1 MQVPITYI
9 IGEQNGVQVKI
20 PYDEFTQ
27 TFVNYVPE
35 PDSPITEGGQQG
47 YISAD
52 DWDNT
57 GGVDYKSS
65 GYIYSNNAWRR
76 IPTYTQYWGDLDP
89 EVNTDGTI
97 SYLRFLP
104 IHKKVDLDT
113 DQKDLVK
120 ETLGLTVA
128 SKEALGLVKMAPTP
142 VADYGIVSINSDG
155 GLYVNKASNE
165 YPGVIITE
173 GEGTVVYTKQAID
186 DKINSEGGFNIAPA
200 TETKIGGILGRGTSY
215 AVDEKGT
222 LLIDNAGV
230 QKVSN
235 YGLMQYAPST
245 FEDYL
250 YNKTPTLDESQYSLT
265 LAQSRVLIDH
275 CIKQQMPSF
284 EIPTASAT
292 VLGGVKVDSKG
303 SSILLNPYDIIDVK
317 SATDINKGVVTILHN
332 INDAVEQAG
341 VNVTY
346 TVPTAYAVKTAIE
359 SIGTT
364 YPIATS
370 DTLGCI
376 MVGQGLQIDSSG
388 KLAANI
394 SLASAANN
402 QPGLVYV
409 TNTVQE
415 NSNYVPTSKAVHTFV
430 KNKIAEISTEQ
441 TEQPAT
447 PEIPGLVYVQPAV
460 NDNTGDVEDTT
471 TNKYYFV
478 PTVQKVAKMIASQQ
492 SDQLKIPSQNVL
504 SDQWLIIGTGT
515 IAKDAFITAATAA
528 GYITLKIITSD
539 SVSEALTFPLVQMGA
554 IVVFDQALSADQVS
568 GILSN
573 MRLSSGTTETECQ
586 NNFILLPGAGLY
598 GNYLTNVN

>member
-20 PYDEFTQ
+20 PYEEFTQ

-35 PDSPITEGGQQG
+35 PNSPITEGGQQG

-57 GGVDYKSS
+57 GEVDYKSS

-76 IPTYTQYWGDLDP
+76 IPTYTQYWEDLDP
-89 EVNTDGTI
+89 EIHTDGTI

-104 IHKKVDLDT
+104 IHKTVELST
-113 DQKDLVK
+113 SQKDLVK

-128 SKEALGLVKMAPTP
+128 SASSLGLVRIIPTP

-155 GLYVNKASNE
+155 GLYVNKASNA

-173 GEGTVVYTKQAID
+173 GDGDVVYTKAAID
-186 DKINSEGGFNIAPA
+186 AKINPDGSYNIEPA
-200 TETKIGGILGRGTSY
+200 TETKIGGILGKGTSY
-215 AVDEKGT
+215 EVNETGT
-222 LLIDNAGV
+222 LLINNASV
-230 QKVSN
+230 QQTPN

-245 FEDYL
+245 FVTDL
-250 YNKTPTLDESQYSLT
+250 VNDTLTLDETQYTLT
-265 LAQSRVLIDH
+265 LSQSRVLIEH
-275 CIKQQMPSF
+275 CINQQIPSF
-284 EIPTASAT
+284 EIPTASET
-292 VLGGVKVDSKG
+292 VLGGVRVDSVD
-303 SSILLNPYDIIDVK
+303 SSILINSSGTIDVK
-317 SATDINKGVVTILHN
+317 PATDTTKGAVTILHN
-332 INDAVEQAG
+332 IDDAVEQAG

-394 SLASAANN
+394 SLASTANN
-402 QPGLVYV
+402 QPGLVYI
-409 TNTVQE
+409 TNMVQE
-415 NSNYVPTSKAVHTFV
+415 NSNYVPTSNAVHNFV
-430 KNKIAEISTEQ
+430 ESKISEISITQ
-441 TEQPAT
+441 TVPPAT
-447 PEIPGLVYVQPAV
+447 SETPGLVYVQPAV
-460 NDNTGDVEDTT
+460 NDNT
-471 TNKYYFV
+471 TNSHYFV
-478 PTVQKVAKMIASQQ
+478 PTVQKVADMLASQQ

-504 SDQWLIIGTGT
+504 SSQWLIIGTGT
-515 IAKDAFITAATAA
+515 IAKDEFITAATAA
-528 GYITLKIITSD
+528 GYTTLKIITSD
-539 SVSEALTFPLVQMGA
+539 SISESLTFPLVQMGA
-554 IVVFDQALSADQVS
+554 IVVFNQDLSADQVS

-573 MRLSSGTTETECQ
+573 MHLSSGTTETECQ